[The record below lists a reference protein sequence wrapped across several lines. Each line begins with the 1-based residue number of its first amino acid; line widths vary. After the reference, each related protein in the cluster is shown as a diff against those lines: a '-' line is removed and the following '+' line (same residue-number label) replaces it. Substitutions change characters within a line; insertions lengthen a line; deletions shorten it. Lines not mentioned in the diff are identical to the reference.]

1 MADVNLLLKDGD
13 MGSSANR
20 VVKDE
25 NGNDSVL
32 VLSTTKVGIGTTN
45 PANILQ
51 VRKDSTDDTTRLRI
65 TNGYIGTTAVARLY
79 IDNTSHSCALS
90 HYGTSYTP
98 QNNYDE
104 ADSCVL
110 GTNGAGINI
119 VTGGNPIK
127 FFLSTAEQM
136 RLSSD
141 GYLGIGTTS
150 PSNKLTVSGNQDIT
164 GNLGI
169 GTTSPSYKLD
179 INGEM
184 RVNTRIHGGSTNHL
198 YLRSASG
205 CDIVFETD
213 DGTEK
218 VKIQYDGDVGIGTN
232 NPAEKLDVN
241 GNVQINGILYG
252 NPANDLYLI
261 SRTSKAIILK
271 INGSDEGMRIT
282 SAGDVGIGITI
293 PTKKLDINGDIQIKS
308 RIYGNSS
315 GELYLQSSLNK
326 AIIFETNGGANEKVR
341 ITYDGKVGI
350 GTTNPSKQLSIVS
363 SEDTYVL
370 SVKSTAS
377 LTKSGILINADDNA
391 IKVRD
396 AADTKDIFTVLGSGT
411 LQILNDSST
420 RIFSVLN
427 TGNVGI
433 GTSSVYST
441 SMVAIY
447 NQSGILQQ
455 PQISLI
461 NGTDSDSYDP
471 SIRFA
476 VGATP
481 VDKFTLGVDDSDSN
495 KFKISGSNALGS
507 NDRLVIDSNGNIG
520 IGTTGPGEILDVNGA
535 LCIIDGM
542 SAPDTHSGKASI
554 YIDSADGDLKIKFG
568 DGTVKTIVTD

>member
-20 VVKDE
+20 VVKDA

-32 VLSTTKVGIGTTN
+32 VLSTSNVGIGTTN
-45 PANILQ
+45 PSNILQ

-65 TNGYIGTTAVARLY
+65 TNGSSDSAAVARLY
-79 IDNTSHSCALS
+79 IDNLTHSCALS
-90 HYGTSYTP
+90 FYGRSYSP

-110 GTNGAGINI
+110 GTNGSGINI
-119 VTGGNPIK
+119 AAPVIK
-127 FFLSTAEQM
+127 LFIGTTEKM
-136 RLSSD
+136 RLSGD
-141 GYLGIGTTS
+141 GYLGIGTTSPSNKLTVSGNQDITGNLGIGTTSPRTRLDIGNSGSFPADLIGLYDGGANLRYGIGIDTSGGGSPSGGLVLYSGDRGFAFRGSNISGTEKMTITAAGNVGIGTTS

-293 PTKKLDINGDIQIKS
+293 PTKKLDINGD
-308 RIYGNSS
+308 
-315 GELYLQSSLNK
+315 
-326 AIIFETNGGANEKVR
+326 
-341 ITYDGKVGI
+341 
-350 GTTNPSKQLSIVS
+350 
-363 SEDTYVL
+363 
-370 SVKSTAS
+370 
-377 LTKSGILINADDNA
+377 
-391 IKVRD
+391 
-396 AADTKDIFTVLGSGT
+396 
-411 LQILNDSST
+411 
-420 RIFSVLN
+420 
-427 TGNVGI
+427 
-433 GTSSVYST
+433 
-441 SMVAIY
+441 
-447 NQSGILQQ
+447 
-455 PQISLI
+455 
-461 NGTDSDSYDP
+461 
-471 SIRFA
+471 
-476 VGATP
+476 
-481 VDKFTLGVDDSDSN
+481 
-495 KFKISGSNALGS
+495 
-507 NDRLVIDSNGNIG
+507 
-520 IGTTGPGEILDVNGA
+520 
-535 LCIIDGM
+535 
-542 SAPDTHSGKASI
+542 
-554 YIDSADGDLKIKFG
+554 
-568 DGTVKTIVTD
+568 

>member
-20 VVKDE
+20 VVKDA

-32 VLSTTKVGIGTTN
+32 VLSTSNVGIGTTN
-45 PANILQ
+45 PSNILQ

-65 TNGYIGTTAVARLY
+65 TNGSSDSAAVARLY
-79 IDNTSHSCALS
+79 IDNLTHSCALS
-90 HYGTSYTP
+90 FYGRSYSP

-110 GTNGAGINI
+110 GTNGSGINI
-119 VTGGNPIK
+119 AAPVIK
-127 FFLSTAEQM
+127 LFIGTTEKM
-136 RLSSD
+136 RLSGD

-520 IGTTGPGEILDVNGA
+520 IGTTGPGEILDVNGNIR
-535 LCIIDGM
+535 CDG
-542 SAPDTHSGKASI
+542 
-554 YIDSADGDLKIKFG
+554 LKIDQTPATGSVSPDKYI
-568 DGTVKTIVTD
+568 TINCNGADYKIPCEAA

>member
-20 VVKDE
+20 VVKDA

-32 VLSTTKVGIGTTN
+32 VLSTSNVGIGTTN

-65 TNGYIGTTAVARLY
+65 TNGSSDSAAVSRL
-79 IDNTSHSCALS
+79 IVDNVTRSCSLS
-90 HYGTSYTP
+90 YYGTNYSP
-98 QNNYDE
+98 QYNYDE

-141 GYLGIGTTS
+141 GYLGIGTT
-150 PSNKLTVSGNQDIT
+150 
-164 GNLGI
+164 
-169 GTTSPSYKLD
+169 
-179 INGEM
+179 
-184 RVNTRIHGGSTNHL
+184 
-198 YLRSASG
+198 
-205 CDIVFETD
+205 
-213 DGTEK
+213 
-218 VKIQYDGDVGIGTN
+218 

-411 LQILNDSST
+411 VQILNDSST

-520 IGTTGPGEILDVNGA
+520 IGTTGPGEILDVNGNIR
-535 LCIIDGM
+535 CDG
-542 SAPDTHSGKASI
+542 
-554 YIDSADGDLKIKFG
+554 LKIDQTPATGSVSPDKYI
-568 DGTVKTIVTD
+568 TINCNGADYKIPCEAA

>member
-20 VVKDE
+20 VVKDA

-32 VLSTTKVGIGTTN
+32 VLSTSNVGIGTTN

-65 TNGYIGTTAVARLY
+65 TNGSSDSAAVSRL
-79 IDNTSHSCALS
+79 IVDNVTRSCSLS
-90 HYGTSYTP
+90 YYGTNYSP
-98 QNNYDE
+98 QYNYDE

-110 GTNGAGINI
+110 GTNGAGRNI

-127 FFLSTAEQM
+127 FFLSTAEKM

-141 GYLGIGTTS
+141 
-150 PSNKLTVSGNQDIT
+150 

-520 IGTTGPGEILDVNGA
+520 IGTTGPGEILDVNGNIR
-535 LCIIDGM
+535 CDG
-542 SAPDTHSGKASI
+542 
-554 YIDSADGDLKIKFG
+554 LKIDQTPATGSVSPDKYI
-568 DGTVKTIVTD
+568 TINCNGADYKIPCEAA